1 MTLGTAGHLSSSL
14 SALRP
19 GALADRRG
27 WVPTT
32 SRAGLGGEQSPH
44 SRDPLGATASRYGAG
59 PTAATWRAS
68 SATRPEPGSASSL
81 STGTGPPRRTR
92 YPYLNRGLAA
102 YRALPR
108 GRRAGVGFAIAYVI
122 AASRSCRGRSE
133 PSFVVPEGGWRRQV
147 RRWARLFRTSA
158 YTRVGGR
165 PLFIILDAGNF
176 MTQWAASPA
185 PSARLRFCTGWG
197 LMSRWERTA
206 PPVWSGWG
214 QMR

>member
-1 MTLGTAGHLSSSL
+1 MTLGTAGALVLFALGFAPGSAGGSSRL
-14 SALRP
+14 GAYYFEGWAGGRTIPTFEGSA
-19 GALADRRG
+19 RR
-27 WVPTT
+27 
-32 SRAGLGGEQSPH
+32 
-44 SRDPLGATASRYGAG
+44 ATASRYGAG

-133 PSFVVPEGGWRRQV
+133 PSFVVPEGGWRRGALHRPHP
-147 RRWARLFRTSA
+147 RRWVPL
-158 YTRVGGR
+158 R
-165 PLFIILDAGNF
+165 PRRRRRRRALG
-176 MTQWAASPA
+176 SCSA
-185 PSARLRFCTGWG
+185 PSYG
-197 LMSRWERTA
+197 LVSCSRSCRRR
-206 PPVWSGWG
+206 GRYG
-214 QMR
+214 